1 MNFVNAFQKIGL
13 TVTAFL
19 AVVLFGGGFFMST
32 INPAKADNP
41 TTVNNTGKIMM
52 DQVNVTKDGKSFY
65 HTLVWDTES
74 GKSKMYYLSFTES
87 TWKVASNQ
95 LPSSPL
101 Y

>member
-41 TTVNNTGKIMM
+41 TTVNESGKIMM
-52 DQVNVTKDGKSFY
+52 EQNSFVHEGKYFF
-65 HTLVWDTES
+65 HILVWDTET
-74 GKSKMYYLSFTES
+74 GKSKIYYFKPSTSTFISTSYQLS
-87 TWKVASNQ
+87 
-95 LPSSPL
+95 SSPL

>member
-13 TVTAFL
+13 TIAAIIFSC
-19 AVVLFGGGFFMST
+19 AALFYA

-41 TTVNNTGKIMM
+41 MVTNNSGKIQMSESGF
-52 DQVNVTKDGKSFY
+52 VLNGKPIY
-65 HTLVWDTES
+65 HILVWDSET
-74 GKSKMYYLSFTES
+74 GKSKLYGYNS
-87 TWKVASNQ
+87 VSNKINNADYQ